1 MLYFIKVICDSGV
14 NTEILHEFDRPS
26 IVAILLNNDGHW
38 HDRWRA
44 AIKAHMPGH
53 EVIDYQPVTQKDKIE
68 YALVWKHPAGD
79 LESYPNLKAVF
90 SLGSGV
96 DYLDAFPTLPD
107 APIFRLIDTNMADD
121 MALYTLYWTIHFQRL
136 FSTYRK
142 QQEQAKWARYLTP
155 LAPHYNVT
163 VLGLGAIGSYIAN
176 KLSHNGFNVTGWSR
190 SAKTFEGVNS
200 IHGREALETALQRTD
215 VLICCLPYTKTTFE
229 FLDLSVLSSLK
240 KGAALINISR
250 GPVVNEADLLTLL
263 DSGHIGGATLD
274 VFHMEPL
281 PKTSPFWTH
290 PNVHVT
296 PHMSGATN
304 PDTAM
309 QIIAR
314 EIADF
319 EKGIMPPYPYKRG
332 AA

>member
-1 MLYFIKVICDSGV
+1 
-14 NTEILHEFDRPS
+14 
-26 IVAILLNNDGHW
+26 
-38 HDRWRA
+38 
-44 AIKAHMPGH
+44 MPGN
-53 EVIDYQPVTQKDKIE
+53 EVIDYQSVTDKDKID

-96 DYLDAFPTLPD
+96 DYLDAFPTLPQ
-107 APIFRLIDTNMADD
+107 APIFRLIDTHMADD
-121 MALYTLYWTIHFQRL
+121 MALYTLYWIVHFQRL
-136 FSTYRK
+136 FSTYNA
-142 QQEQAKWARYLTP
+142 QQEQTHWARYPTP
-155 LAPHYNVT
+155 LAPDYNVT
-163 VLGLGAIGSYIAN
+163 LLGLGAIGSHIA
-176 KLSHNGFNVTGWSR
+176 KMLSRNGFNVTGWSR
-190 SAKTFEGVNS
+190 TAKNIQGVNS
-200 IHGREALETALQRTD
+200 IHGHEALLATLPNTD
-215 VLICCLPYTKTTFE
+215 VLICCLPHTKKTFE
-229 FLDLSVLSSLK
+229 FLDLSILSNLK

-250 GPVVNEADLLTLL
+250 GAVINEADLLALL
-263 DSGHIGGATLD
+263 NSGHIGSAALD

-309 QIIAR
+309 KIIAR

-319 EKGIMPPYPYKRG
+319 ENGIMPPYPYKRE

>member
-1 MLYFIKVICDSGV
+1 
-14 NTEILHEFDRPS
+14 
-26 IVAILLNNDGHW
+26 
-38 HDRWRA
+38 
-44 AIKAHMPGH
+44 MPGYD
-53 EVIDYQPVTQKDKIE
+53 VIDFQSVTQKDKIE
-68 YALVWKHPAGD
+68 YALIWKHPVGD

-96 DYLDAFPTLPD
+96 DYLDAYPTLPQ

-121 MALYTLYWTIHFQRL
+121 MALYTLYWTIHFQR
-136 FSTYRK
+136 FFGTYRT
-142 QQEQAKWARYLTP
+142 QQNRAHWARYPTP
-155 LAPHYNVT
+155 LAPDFNVT
-163 VLGLGAIGSYIAN
+163 LLGLGAIGSHIA
-176 KLSHNGFNVTGWSR
+176 KRLSRNGFNVTGWSR
-190 SAKTFEGVNS
+190 SAKIIEGVNS
-200 IHGREALETALQRTD
+200 IHGHEALQDKLPDTD
-215 VLICCLPYTKTTFE
+215 VLICCLPHTSKTFE
-229 FLDLSVLSSLK
+229 FLNRPLLSSLK
-240 KGAALINISR
+240 KGASLINISR
-250 GPVVNEADLLTLL
+250 GAIINESDLLTLL
-263 DSGHIGGATLD
+263 NNGHIGGAALD

-309 QIIAR
+309 KIIAR

-319 EKGIMPPYPYKRG
+319 ENGIMPPYPYKRE

>member
-1 MLYFIKVICDSGV
+1 M
-14 NTEILHEFDRPS
+14 
-26 IVAILLNNDGHW
+26 AILLNNDGHW
-38 HDRWRA
+38 HGRWRA
-44 AIKAHMPGH
+44 AIEKLLPGH
-53 EVIDYQPVTQKDKIE
+53 DIVEYPDVPDVAAID

-79 LESYPNLKAVF
+79 LENYPNLKAVF

-96 DYLDAFPTLPD
+96 DYLDKFPTLPK
-107 APIFRLIDTNMADD
+107 APIFRLIDINMAED

-136 FSTYRK
+136 FGTYRA
-142 QQEQAKWARYLTP
+142 QQDQALWARYRTP
-155 LAPHYNVT
+155 LAPEFNVT
-163 VLGLGAIGSYIAN
+163 LLGLGAIGSHIA
-176 KLSHNGFNVTGWSR
+176 KRLSSNGFNVTGWSR
-190 SAKTFEGVNS
+190 TAKNIQGVYS
-200 IHGREALETALQRTD
+200 IHGHEVLRTTLPNTD
-215 VLICCLPYTKTTFE
+215 VLICCLPHTKKTFE
-229 FLDLSVLSSLK
+229 FLNLSILSNLK

-250 GPVVNEADLLTLL
+250 GAVINEADLLALL
-263 DSGHIGGATLD
+263 DSGHIGSAALD

-319 EKGIMPPYPYKRG
+319 EKGIMPPYPYKRE